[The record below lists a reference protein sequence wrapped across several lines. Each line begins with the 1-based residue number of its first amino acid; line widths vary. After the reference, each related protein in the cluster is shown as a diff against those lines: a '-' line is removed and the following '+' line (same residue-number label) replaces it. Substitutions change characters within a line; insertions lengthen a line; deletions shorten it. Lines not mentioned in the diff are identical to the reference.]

1 MRWTRGLGVGACLLV
16 LAAPAQ
22 AGLIFGTIR
31 WQDQSTT
38 TAGLPIQVQCADPNQ
53 HYDGTVQ
60 ERGDYRIYVTEL
72 GNCQF
77 KVTVGNQRAAA
88 EVGSYEDEVR
98 YDFLLVRTADG
109 VQLVR
114 Q

>member
-1 MRWTRGLGVGACLLV
+1 MRWTRALSVGACLLV

-31 WQDQSTT
+31 WQDQSAA
-38 TAGLPIQVQCADPNQ
+38 AGLPIQVQCADPNRR
-53 HYDGTVQ
+53 YDGTVQ
-60 ERGDYRIYVTEL
+60 AGGDYRIYVAEV

-77 KVTVGNQRAAA
+77 RVTVGDRQAAA

-98 YDFLLVRTADG
+98 YDFLLVRTGDG